1 MRRVDEHIVCGV
13 APELEH
19 LQLAMDG
26 LGRGEPRA
34 VIDKGV
40 FGERGC
46 GKECLARK
54 AYILVVPARVVVAPG
69 KLLGSV
75 IRRKEGVSV

>member
-13 APELEH
+13 TPELEY
-19 LQLAMDG
+19 LQLVTDG
-26 LGRGEPRA
+26 LRSREPGA

-40 FGERGC
+40 FGECGC
-46 GKECLARK
+46 STECFARK

-69 KLLGSV
+69 KLLGA
-75 IRRKEGVSV
+75 